1 MGAGGGRGRLLAAVF
16 HFSFLPFHLMQTP
29 VLYGI
34 IYLDLL
40 YWNGVLR
47 GYIEHSITYLGTYNV
62 PEVNK

>member
-1 MGAGGGRGRLLAAVF
+1 
-16 HFSFLPFHLMQTP
+16 MQTP